1 MTKSRDPLILSPHWH
16 VDCRLE
22 TELPEDN
29 VVGKRFLINA
39 VFGFGTL
46 TLILFTGWL
55 AYMDI
60 SLRGQ
65 IHDWD
70 QRISDS
76 QREVREIQQMQ
87 REYLAEAKK
96 VDSAYAL
103 MKAPLF
109 ISDFIARLGQTLP
122 PQMVIDSIESSNN
135 SILVRG
141 SIHATFETAGELFNG
156 YLKRLP
162 KEAEIGPFFDK
173 ISPSGFVR
181 TDENTVSFEITF
193 QRKPSA

>member
-1 MTKSRDPLILSPHWH
+1 MTKSRDPLTLSPHWH
-16 VDCRLE
+16 FDCRLE

-39 VFGFGTL
+39 LCGSL
-46 TLILFTGWL
+46 ALILILFAGWL

-60 SLRGQ
+60 NVRGQ
-65 IHDWD
+65 IRDWD

-76 QREVREIQQMQ
+76 RRDVAEIQRMQ
-87 REYLAEAKK
+87 RDYLIEAKK

-109 ISDFIARLGQTLP
+109 ISDFISRLGQTLP

-162 KEAEIGPFFDK
+162 TETEIGPFFDK
-173 ISPSGFVR
+173 ITPSGFVR
-181 TDENTVSFEITF
+181 ADESTVSFEITF

>member
-1 MTKSRDPLILSPHWH
+1 MTKSRDPLTLSPHWH
-16 VDCRLE
+16 IDCRLE

-29 VVGKRFLINA
+29 VVGKRFLVNA
-39 VFGFGTL
+39 LFGSSAL
-46 TLILFTGWL
+46 TLVLFAGWL
-55 AYMDI
+55 AYLVI
-60 SLRGQ
+60 NFRGQ

-76 QREVREIQQMQ
+76 KRDVGEIQRMQ
-87 REYLAEAKK
+87 RDYLIEARK

-109 ISDFIARLGQTLP
+109 ISDFIARLGQILP

-135 SILVRG
+135 AILVRG

-162 KEAEIGPFFDK
+162 TEAEIGPFFEK

-181 TDENTVSFEITF
+181 ADESTVSFEITF
-193 QRKPSA
+193 QKKPSV

>member
-1 MTKSRDPLILSPHWH
+1 
-16 VDCRLE
+16 
-22 TELPEDN
+22 
-29 VVGKRFLINA
+29 
-39 VFGFGTL
+39 
-46 TLILFTGWL
+46 
-55 AYMDI
+55 
-60 SLRGQ
+60 
-65 IHDWD
+65 
-70 QRISDS
+70 
-76 QREVREIQQMQ
+76 MQ
-87 REYLAEAKK
+87 REYLVEAKK

-122 PQMVIDSIESSNN
+122 PQMVIDSIESSSN
-135 SILVRG
+135 SILIRG

-173 ISPSGFVR
+173 IIPSGFVR

-193 QRKPSA
+193 QRKPVT